1 MENIDRE
8 KITGKKSQ
16 GTIDWGIIDGKQVL

>member
-8 KITGKKSQ
+8 KIAGKKSQ
-16 GTIDWGIIDGKQVL
+16 GTIDRGIIDGKQVL